1 MDTCRE
7 WPSFKRDDYQTLN
20 IMSENINHHH
30 HHHHHHKEDD
40 ASRFKRE
47 ALNSIRMKKL
57 IAKWAFR
64 ILCVIA
70 AIMVIAA
77 VVVNHL

>member
-1 MDTCRE
+1 
-7 WPSFKRDDYQTLN
+7 
-20 IMSENINHHH
+20 MSENSNQ
-30 HHHHHHKEDD
+30 HHHHHKEDD

>member
-1 MDTCRE
+1 
-7 WPSFKRDDYQTLN
+7 
-20 IMSENINHHH
+20 MSENSNQHRH